1 MLNSARPAD
10 VGVSDAG
17 GGGFTV
23 ALDPGSVASFAVAPA
38 VVPPTVPALL
48 GRDAAV
54 SVFDGSTGT
63 GVVQDLADQAV
74 IVSPVPGRG
83 TLPRVGTAAD
93 LVDLQTL
100 TVNHPQALLVT
111 DDQVWFADSAAIL
124 SRLADAG
131 IRPVDADPLRPVTVE
146 TVDHQVAV
154 LATGGAAVSLRVYV
168 AAAVAAILLALGAA
182 LTAGLVAAPRR
193 SYEVAAVLVLGGRR
207 RSLVRAGVAE
217 QLAYVG
223 LGTVVGFVT
232 GVVAT
237 RLVLPVLGSVTAGAP
252 APPELVR
259 WPVVIA
265 VAVAVLVLAFPVTA
279 LVSRR
284 AVGLGRLDRLRE
296 VQA

>member
-1 MLNSARPAD
+1 

-48 GRDAAV
+48 GRGAAV

-63 GVVQDLADQAV
+63 GVVQDLADQAA

-111 DDQVWFADSAAIL
+111 DDQVWFADSADSAAIL

-154 LATGGAAVSLRVYV
+154 LAAGGAAVSLRVYV

-182 LTAGLVAAPRR
+182 LTAGFVAAPRR

-207 RSLVRAGVAE
+207 RSLVGAGVAE

-252 APPELVR
+252 TPPELLL

-265 VAVAVLVLAFPVTA
+265 VAVAVLVLALPVTA